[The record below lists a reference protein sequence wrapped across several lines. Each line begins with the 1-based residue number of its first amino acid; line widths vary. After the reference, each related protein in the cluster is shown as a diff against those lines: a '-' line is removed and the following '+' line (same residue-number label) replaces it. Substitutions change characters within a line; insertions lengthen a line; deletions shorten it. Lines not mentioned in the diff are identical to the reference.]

1 MGSMHIGTP
10 IYRRNTFCVTRL
22 EIKSWPTFEGDLCPF
37 AVYRL
42 LMFMTKLSMNPF
54 HFNVY

>member
-1 MGSMHIGTP
+1 MHIGTA

-22 EIKSWPTFEGDLCPF
+22 EIKVMSTFERDLCPF

-54 HFNVY
+54 HYNVY